1 MTLSTPGKFDVL
13 MLSTGE
19 SCLKNATTVATCNAG
34 SVFFSYT
41 RTVVP
46 SGAYQNKATTY
57 AVYTSMDSSGTEY
70 VYTVLTIPN
79 VSLNDL
85 TTFNCNYYSS
95 ADRALV
101 SSQFSLVQL
110 KKSGGGLGNGKYY
123 AYNYNTAVATASLG
137 SALVWPLLPLFY
149 LLA

>member
-19 SCLKNATTVATCNAG
+19 TCLKNATTVATCNAG

-46 SGAYQNKATTY
+46 SGAFQNKATSY

-79 VSLNDL
+79 VSLNDF

-95 ADRALV
+95 ADRTLV

-110 KKSGGGLGNGKYY
+110 KSGLLGSKGNHY
-123 AYNYNTAVATASLG
+123 AYNSNASPNLK
-137 SALVWPLLPLFY
+137 SALILLFISQALLQLF
-149 LLA
+149 LK

>member
-1 MTLSTPGKFDVL
+1 

-95 ADRALV
+95 ADRTLV

-110 KKSGGGLGNGKYY
+110 KKSGGNLGNGKYY
-123 AYNYNTAVATASLG
+123 AYNYNAASACVK
-137 SALVWPLLPLFY
+137 SALLLLMSLQGLFQLVY
-149 LLA
+149 FNS